1 LAIRALLRPNSPLL
15 EAKVKNIVIVAGI
28 AAAAA
33 ILGAGAAMAQGKEPT
48 PPMAKAVNETGEESI
63 KIVDDGD
70 ALKAFAKADKPA
82 GKAKGKAK
90 GNARGRGAN

>member
-1 LAIRALLRPNSPLL
+1 MKNLAI
-15 EAKVKNIVIVAGI
+15 IAGI
-28 AAAAA
+28 AAAAT

-48 PPMAKAVNETGEESI
+48 PPMAKAVNETGEESV

-70 ALKAFAKADKPA
+70 ALKAFAKADKAA

-90 GNARGRGAN
+90 GHARNRRAN